1 MACRDDDDS
10 SGGRGK
16 RKCADFVGDGIAGH
30 LLKWVH
36 FQQDTEGRDVGLF
49 YFRDTDGREVDFILA
64 EKVKPI
70 TAIELQVV
78 RLQAGQEPAL
88 LENSV
93 PRLRRVAA
101 VGHRRA
107 GLRDAGGDPSASRDG
122 FCRLV

>member
-64 EKVKPI
+64 EKGKPI
-70 TAIELQVV
+70 TAIECKWSDSKPDKNLRYWKIRFPDCAAWQLSATGAQDFVTPEGIRV
-78 RLQAGQEPAL
+78 RHAMDSAG
-88 LENSV
+88 
-93 PRLRRVAA
+93 
-101 VGHRRA
+101 
-107 GLRDAGGDPSASRDG
+107 
-122 FCRLV
+122 